1 MDKQSVI
8 AICGV
13 KNTGKST
20 VIETLLPILI
30 KRGHQVAVIKHDAH
44 DFEPDVPGTDTYRYK
59 QAGAYG
65 TAIYS
70 KNKFM
75 LVKEEPQM
83 TAENLME
90 QFPEADLVIIEGLKY
105 SHFPKIELVRGI
117 VSQEAVCDPATVV
130 AYVSD
135 VLQENKIPV
144 YSYDQPGAIADAIE
158 TFMRERS
165 VQCLQS

>member
-1 MDKQSVI
+1 MKTNHVI

-20 VIETLLPILI
+20 VIEQLLPILTG
-30 KRGHQVAVIKHDAH
+30 RGYKIAVIKHDAH

-70 KNKFM
+70 SRKYM
-75 LVKEEPQM
+75 LVKDDREM
-83 TAENLME
+83 TAECLME
-90 QFPEADLVIIEGLKY
+90 QFPEADLILIEGLKY

-117 VSQEAVCDPATVV
+117 VSQEAVCDPKTVL
-130 AYVSD
+130 AYISD
-135 VLQENKIPV
+135 VMQENEIPV
-144 YSYDQPGAIADAIE
+144 YRYSQMQEVADVIE
-158 TFMRERS
+158 NFAAEERS
-165 VQCLQS
+165 NQ

>member
-1 MDKQSVI
+1 MNMNHVI

-20 VIETLLPILI
+20 VIEQLLPILTG
-30 KRGHQVAVIKHDAH
+30 RGHKVAVIKHDAH

-70 KNKFM
+70 KSKFM
-75 LVKEEPQM
+75 LVKDDSGM
-83 TAENLME
+83 TAECLME
-90 QFPEADLVIIEGLKY
+90 QFPEADLIIIEGLKY

-117 VSQEAVCDPATVV
+117 VSQEAVCDPATVI

-135 VLQENKIPV
+135 IMQENEIPV
-144 YSYDQPGAIADAIE
+144 YSYSQMEEVADVIE
-158 TFMRERS
+158 NFAAEKGE
-165 VQCLQS
+165 VNE

>member
-1 MDKQSVI
+1 MNMNHVV

-20 VIETLLPILI
+20 VIEQLLPILTG
-30 KRGHQVAVIKHDAH
+30 RGHKVAVIKHDAH

-70 KNKFM
+70 KSKFM
-75 LVKEEPQM
+75 LVKDDSGM
-83 TAENLME
+83 TAECLME
-90 QFPEADLVIIEGLKY
+90 QFPEANLIIIEGLKY

-117 VSQEAVCDPATVV
+117 VSEEAVCDPATVV

-135 VLQENKIPV
+135 VMQENEIPV
-144 YSYDQPGAIADAIE
+144 YSYSQMDEVADVLEEFVAE
-158 TFMRERS
+158 KGE
-165 VQCLQS
+165 LNE